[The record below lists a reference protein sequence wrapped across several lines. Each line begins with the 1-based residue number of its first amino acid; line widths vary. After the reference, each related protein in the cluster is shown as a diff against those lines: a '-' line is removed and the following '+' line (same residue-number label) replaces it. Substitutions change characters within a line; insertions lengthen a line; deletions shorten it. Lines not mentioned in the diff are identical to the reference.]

1 MQREHNPD
9 QEVVERAQGG
19 EQAALAELLQ
29 RYRNPVFAFV
39 YRILGDQA
47 AAEDVAQEAF
57 VRAFQ
62 HIGRFRFRR
71 GALFSTWLFQL
82 ARNAGLDE
90 QRRKRRRPT
99 APLDELARE
108 PAAAGTD
115 AAGQL
120 INRELGEAIAQAVAG
135 LPEDQRTAL
144 VLTEYHDQPT
154 CEVARVLNCSVR
166 GAESRLFR
174 ARQAVRAQLA
184 RQGWV

>member
-82 ARNAGLDE
+82 ARNAALDE

-99 APLDELARE
+99 APLDEL
-108 PAAAGTD
+108 
-115 AAGQL
+115 
-120 INRELGEAIAQAVAG
+120 
-135 LPEDQRTAL
+135 
-144 VLTEYHDQPT
+144 
-154 CEVARVLNCSVR
+154 ARVLNCSVR